1 MLDVSTLVALDE
13 GVDADLVRTL
23 VGETHGVEVAAVVE
37 GLQDS
42 WTVVDERPHDLLV
55 VACRPDSELTLWFVR
70 ETVKRRPE
78 RPVLILA
85 GPSPNGF
92 VKHAFEAGADD
103 LVVLPARMGPE
114 LGVAAEQLRF
124 AVEKAVARRS
134 GSGAAG
140 ANALSPLICVLGPK
154 GGIGKTLT
162 SANLAVSLAAA
173 GRRVALVDLD
183 LQFGDVGL
191 SLGLAPHRTAFDLV
205 KSGGS
210 LDAEKVEAYLTR
222 HESGLRVLMA
232 PLRPDQASA
241 VTSDFLQQIY
251 PLLRATNDFVVVD
264 TPPGFTPEVITS
276 IDSSTDICMV
286 GMLDSPSLKNT
297 KLGLE
302 TLELMGYD
310 ASRIRL
316 LLNRADTDVGVTQED
331 VRTVLGRT
339 PDVLVPST
347 RDVVRSI
354 NEGRPVSLSRP
365 RSEAARAFQS
375 LAALYLGAP
384 AGEQK
389 SRRNR
394 LRRKG

>member
-1 MLDVSTLVALDE
+1 MPDVSTLVALDE

-23 VGETHGVEVAAVVE
+23 VGDTHGVEIAAVVE

-42 WTVVDERPHDLLV
+42 WNVVDERPHDLLV
-55 VACRPDSELTLWFVR
+55 VACRPDSDLTLWFVR
-70 ETVKRRPE
+70 ETVKQRPD
-78 RPVLILA
+78 RPVVILA
-85 GPSPNGF
+85 GASPNGF

-103 LVVLPARMGPE
+103 LVVLPVTMGPE
-114 LGVAAEQLRF
+114 LGAAAEQLRF
-124 AVEKAVARRS
+124 AVEKAMARRS
-134 GSGAAG
+134 GAATNGAT
-140 ANALSPLICVLGPK
+140 ALAPMVCVLGPK

-162 SANLAVSLAAA
+162 SANLSVALASA
-173 GRRVALVDLD
+173 GQRVALVDLD
-183 LQFGDVGL
+183 LQFGDLGL
-191 SLGLAPHRTAFDLV
+191 SLGLTPHRTAFDLV

-210 LDAEKVEAYLTR
+210 LDAEKVEAYLSR

-241 VTSDFLQQIY
+241 ITSDFLQQVY
-251 PLLRATNDFVVVD
+251 PLLRATSDFVVVD

-286 GMLDSPSLKNT
+286 STLDSPSLKNT

-310 ASRIRL
+310 SGHIRL
-316 LLNRADTDVGVTQED
+316 LLNRADTDVGVTQQD
-331 VRTVLGRT
+331 VREVLGRS
-339 PDVLVPST
+339 PDVLVPSA

-354 NEGRPVSLSRP
+354 NEGRPVVTSRP
-365 RSEAARAFQS
+365 RSDAARAFDS

-384 AGEQK
+384 GKEQK
-389 SRRNR
+389 SMRRR